1 MRTNLKMR
9 LISRLTSLIRSFSHP
24 IYVRMGLHVL
34 FLTGRYRCFKSC
46 FCFVSFGRSQGPEI
60 WRQTKGCLDAFVM
73 SAGTGGTIAGP
84 VFCLVL
90 CFVWSCRVSSGLV
103 VSHLV
108 LLSLVLSSPISFL
121 SSLSPYL
128 RGFVFFKESKQ
139 RHQSFSGGSSRLQSL
154 PQGG

>member
-1 MRTNLKMR
+1 MRTNLKMK

-34 FLTGRYRCFKSC
+34 YLSRVGRCFKSCFC

-60 WRQTKGCLDAFVM
+60 WRQTKGHLDAFVM

-90 CFVWSCRVSSGLV
+90 CSVWSCRVSSGLV

-121 SSLSPYL
+121 SSLSRL
-128 RGFVFFKESKQ
+128 SQGFRVF
-139 RHQSFSGGSSRLQSL
+139 
-154 PQGG
+154 